1 MRAID
6 VMASH
11 IVTATPQMT
20 VQDAAK
26 LMINNCISGLPIV
39 ETRSKP
45 PPSAGP
51 RAGVNGSRRIRG
63 WPPITSSHARGGWP
77 IS

>member
-1 MRAID
+1 MRAVD

-26 LMINNCISGLPIV
+26 LMINNRISGIPIV
-39 ETRSKP
+39 D
-45 PPSAGP
+45 ADG
-51 RAGVNGSRRIRG
+51 
-63 WPPITSSHARGGWP
+63 
-77 IS
+77 